1 VPLGNGKTIVTELN
15 SDQKSVDDF
24 IRRITFIKTQSA
36 VNVYHDVEEEKHEE
50 PRVKQPQV
58 EEEKT
63 TGLTSDVIE

>member
-1 VPLGNGKTIVTELN
+1 
-15 SDQKSVDDF
+15 VDDF

-36 VNVYHDVEEEKHEE
+36 VYVYHEVEEEKHEE